1 MLDRGDASRNAMV
14 GVELASS
21 KSSPRSTMH
30 PQLDQRGFYLAVG
43 KRLIDIVIS
52 SFGLILFAPIL
63 LIVGGLIKLSSP
75 GPALFR
81 QQRVGKNER
90 LFWILKFRTMV
101 EGAERTGGGITP
113 RNDPRVT
120 PLGVF
125 LRKWKLDELPQLWNV
140 LKGEMSV
147 VGPRPEL
154 PSYVAE
160 YTSEQKAVLL
170 VKPGITD
177 PGSLRYRDEG
187 RLLQQNRDP
196 QRLYR
201 EKILPDKL
209 ALNLQYLKDI
219 SFARDLH
226 LIVSTIKS
234 VIGLPDTSE
243 FD

>member
-1 MLDRGDASRNAMV
+1 
-14 GVELASS
+14 
-21 KSSPRSTMH
+21 
-30 PQLDQRGFYLAVG
+30 
-43 KRLIDIVIS
+43 
-52 SFGLILFAPIL
+52 
-63 LIVGGLIKLSSP
+63 
-75 GPALFR
+75 
-81 QQRVGKNER
+81 
-90 LFWILKFRTMV
+90 
-101 EGAERTGGGITP
+101 
-113 RNDPRVT
+113 
-120 PLGVF
+120 
-125 LRKWKLDELPQLWNV
+125 
-140 LKGEMSV
+140 
-147 VGPRPEL
+147 
-154 PSYVAE
+154 VAE